1 MPSSIADTAPVINLI
16 TEDTTLSTTPFQ
28 IVIAL
33 PGAGSYE
40 LDAVLC
46 VDCGTL
52 TQTRNLGFFLTT
64 GPTRMAWNQIYWRSP
79 STIPFPLTTFTASA
93 GGFSISMGFN
103 PMRVRYHGCGLL
115 EVSKAR
121 SFTIQLTMPA
131 ETCTL
136 RAGSFL
142 RASPCVALT

>member
-1 MPSSIADTAPVINLI
+1 MPRRIADVAPIVTLI

-28 IVIAL
+28 LAVTL

-40 LDAVLC
+40 LDAMLC

-52 TQTRNLGFFLTT
+52 AQSRNLGFFVSTAPL
-64 GPTRMAWNQIYWRSP
+64 RLAWNQIYWRSP
-79 STIPFPLTTFTASA
+79 STIPFIQPTQTASGA
-93 GGFSISMGFN
+93 GFSISMGFT
-103 PMRVRYHGCGLL
+103 PMRARYHGFGLL
-115 EVSKAR
+115 EVNKPR

-142 RASPCVALT
+142 RVSSSVAL